1 MANSSFVLL
10 ELSGF
15 FFLNIFDQQ
24 LVESVN
30 VEPVDKQDQ
39 LTTLAATLGYVFITE
54 QLFCIMANWILKS
67 IAQ

>member
-15 FFLNIFDQQ
+15 FVLNIFDQQ
-24 LVESVN
+24 LVESVG
-30 VEPVDKQDQ
+30 VEPVDKEDQ

-54 QLFCIMANWILKS
+54 QCFISWLIES
-67 IAQ
+67 

>member
-15 FFLNIFDQQ
+15 FVLNIFDQQ
-24 LVESVN
+24 LFESVG
-30 VEPVDKQDQ
+30 VEPVDKEDQ

-54 QLFCIMANWILKS
+54 
-67 IAQ
+67 